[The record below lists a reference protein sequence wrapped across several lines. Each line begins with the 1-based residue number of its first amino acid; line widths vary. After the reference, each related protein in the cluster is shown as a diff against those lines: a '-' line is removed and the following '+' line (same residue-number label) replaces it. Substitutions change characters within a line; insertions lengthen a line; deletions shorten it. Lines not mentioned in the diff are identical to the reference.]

1 MISRISAAIRRLFL
15 RGFVALISFP
25 PPHSAGRWGRRLG
38 RWGWTFLSPDRLRA
52 ISQLSRLDPSLSKAT
67 RTSLALQNF
76 LHLGEVLVT
85 GCSLATRSSGSPILN
100 DSQRGIEI
108 ENLPEFMKHVRELCG
123 QGGVIGVSGHL
134 GAWELAGAAT
144 GAEGYPILAKR
155 YPDPVEQEV
164 VEGIRTR
171 LGIRLIYQDQSLM
184 RVIRLLRDGQMVS
197 MLVDLDIRAM
207 DGVHVP
213 LLGEDAHTTA
223 APARLALKTGSVLFP
238 YFLVKGAG
246 STYRF
251 EWEEPIQIG
260 VAESDLPEEEQILT
274 LTRRMNESIERAI
287 RRHPEQWVW
296 MHRRWRSTPEVI
308 MERKAREQSAGSV
321 NS

>member
-1 MISRISAAIRRLFL
+1 M
-15 RGFVALISFP
+15 
-25 PPHSAGRWGRRLG
+25 
-38 RWGWTFLSPDRLRA
+38 
-52 ISQLSRLDPSLSKAT
+52 SQLSRLDPALSPAT
-67 RTSLALQNF
+67 RTSLALKNF

-85 GCSLATRSSGSPILN
+85 GCSLAARSSGSPVLN
-100 DSQRGIEI
+100 DSRLGIEI
-108 ENLPEFMKHVRELCG
+108 ENLSEFMTHVRDLRER
-123 QGGVIGVSGHL
+123 GGVIGISGHL

-171 LGIRLIYQDQSLM
+171 LGIRPIYQDQALM

-197 MLVDLDIRAM
+197 MLVALDIRAL
-207 DGVHVP
+207 DGVHVS
-213 LLGEDAHTTA
+213 LLGEDAHTTT
-223 APARLALKTGSVLFP
+223 APARMALKTGSVLFP
-238 YFLVKGAG
+238 YFLVKSAG
-246 STYRF
+246 SSFHF
-251 EWEEPIQIG
+251 EWEDPIQISSE
-260 VAESDLPEEEQILT
+260 ESELPEEEQVLM
-274 LTRRMNESIERAI
+274 LTRKMNESIERAI

-308 MERKAREQSAGSV
+308 MERKSREQSAKSR

>member
-1 MISRISAAIRRLFL
+1 M
-15 RGFVALISFP
+15 ISFP
-25 PPHSAGRWGRRLG
+25 SPHSAGRWGRRLG
-38 RWGWTFLSPDRLRA
+38 RWAWTVLSRDRLRA
-52 ISQLSRLDPSLSKAT
+52 MSQLSRLDPALSSAT
-67 RTSLALQNF
+67 RTSLALKNF
-76 LHLGEVLVT
+76 LHLGEVLAT
-85 GCSLATRSSGSPILN
+85 GCSLAARSSGSPILN
-100 DSQRGIEI
+100 DSRRGIEI
-108 ENLPEFMKHVRELCG
+108 ENLSEFMKYVRELRER
-123 QGGVIGVSGHL
+123 GGIIGISGHL

-164 VEGIRTR
+164 VAGIRTR
-171 LGIRLIYQDQSLM
+171 LGIRPIYQDQSLM

-207 DGVHVP
+207 DGVHVS
-213 LLGEDAHTTA
+213 LLGEDAHTTT
-223 APARLALKTGSVLFP
+223 APARMALKTGSVLFP

-246 STYRF
+246 NTYRF

-260 VAESDLPEEEQILT
+260 AAESDLPEEEQILT
-274 LTRRMNESIERAI
+274 LTGRMNESIERAI

-308 MERKAREQSAGSV
+308 MERKAREQSAGSI